1 MVVKIVRK
9 AYLFSDEERES
20 VCREAHIHATLN
32 HPHIVKLY
40 DAFESGIEKL
50 RTALDMMRTFPNHED
65 EELLAQ
71 AVLKVD
77 EGARLLAAAG
87 EAVQKSP

>member
-40 DAFESGIEKL
+40 DAFESEV
-50 RTALDMMRTFPNHED
+50 RTPQARAPSARPVTSTPCMRPRACERAAESRIPRHG
-65 EELLAQ
+65 
-71 AVLKVD
+71 
-77 EGARLLAAAG
+77 EG
-87 EAVQKSP
+87 